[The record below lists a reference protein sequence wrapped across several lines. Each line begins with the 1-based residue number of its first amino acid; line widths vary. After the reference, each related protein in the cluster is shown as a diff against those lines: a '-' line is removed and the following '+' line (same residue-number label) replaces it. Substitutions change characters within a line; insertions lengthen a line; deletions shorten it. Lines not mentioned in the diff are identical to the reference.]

1 MVSHLQTDHSYST
14 AAEKII
20 RRKVGRGITSVITS
34 AVPVIIHTPCLTVKN
49 EALLC
54 KTFGSYSSKAEA
66 MQLAVLCMALCMHAN
81 T

>member
-1 MVSHLQTDHSYST
+1 MVSQLQTDHSYST

-20 RRKVGRGITSVITS
+20 GKVGKGITSTITS

-54 KTFGSYSSKAEA
+54 KTLGSYSSKAEDYSYT
-66 MQLAVLCMALCMHAN
+66 LVDV
-81 T
+81 